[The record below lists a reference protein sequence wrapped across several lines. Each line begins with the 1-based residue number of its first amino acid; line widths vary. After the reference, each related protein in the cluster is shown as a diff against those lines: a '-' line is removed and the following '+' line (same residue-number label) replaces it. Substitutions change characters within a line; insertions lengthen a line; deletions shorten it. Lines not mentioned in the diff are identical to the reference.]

1 MEREIQ
7 QVAFPPIPKKRKR
20 VAAYARVSSGKD
32 AMLHSLSAQISYY
45 SELIQKHPG
54 WEFAGVYADEAKTGT
69 RDSRESFQELLQACR
84 EKQVDMVITKS
95 ISRFARNTVT
105 LLATVRELKA
115 LGVDVYFE
123 EQNIHT
129 LSADGELMITV
140 LASYAQE
147 ESLSA
152 SENQKW
158 RIRKNFE
165 AGIPCDGTVLGYRYG
180 AGRYVIEP
188 TEAEIVR
195 RIYSMYLSGMGERS
209 IAKKLNSEGLPT
221 RYGNSWTKNSIA
233 SVLKNY
239 TYTGNLLLQKTF
251 RKNHL
256 TKHDVK
262 NRGQLPQYHTAEAHE
277 AIISL
282 EDYKAVQEEMIR
294 RAERFAPPTKDYTK
308 RYPYSGLITCGCC
321 GARYSRKVTHGGPV
335 WICTTYNTQGKSS
348 CPSKAVPE
356 RVLDSLTEGISL
368 DDLTALRAENG
379 NRLVFCFKEGS
390 VSVKRWEDRS
400 RAESWTPEMKEAAR
414 QKSKMARSKAV
425 P

>member
-45 SELIQKHPG
+45 SDLIQKHPG
-54 WEFAGVYADEAKTGT
+54 WEFAGVFADEAKTGT
-69 RDSRESFQELLQACR
+69 RDSRESFQKLLQACR

-115 LGVDVYFE
+115 LGVDVFFE

-129 LSADGELMITV
+129 ISADGELMITV

-147 ESLSA
+147 ESLSG
-152 SENQKW
+152 SENRKW

-165 AGIPCDGTVLGYRYG
+165 AGIPCDGTVLGYRYKD
-180 AGRYVIEP
+180 GRYVIEP
-188 TEAEIVR
+188 TEAGIVR
-195 RIYSMYLSGMGERS
+195 RIYEMYLSGMGERS
-209 IAKKLNSEGLPT
+209 IAKKLNTEGRPT
-221 RYGNSWTKNSIA
+221 RYGNRWTKNSIA

-251 RKNHL
+251 RENHL

-262 NRGQLPQYHTAEAHE
+262 NCGQLPQYHAADAHE

-282 EDYKAVQEEMIR
+282 EDYKAVQEEMVR
-294 RAERFAPPTKDYTK
+294 RAARYAPPTKDYTK

-335 WICTTYNTQGKSS
+335 WICTTYNSQGKAA
-348 CPSKAVPE
+348 CPSKAIPE
-356 RVLDSLTEGISL
+356 RVLDSLTTDISL

-379 NRLVFCFKEGS
+379 NRLVFCFKDGS
-390 VSVKRWEDRS
+390 ESVKRWENRS

-414 QKSKMARSKAV
+414 QKSKMARLKAV